1 MNKDTYPFLNLEG
14 DFIYAFVSEGI
25 RGNVLKAVLISPL
38 PYHPEKHFN
47 PLFNLGFG
55 DVVGHDEEWTLDDSV
70 RSGNGDMPK
79 VIATVA
85 RIAMEFL
92 RKHPDCALSFQGYID
107 QKSVL
112 HGKNHRNVLYQRG
125 INSNWPELS
134 VEFTFWGGKAGNFE
148 KYVVGNQYDQ
158 ILVKIK

>member
-1 MNKDTYPFLNLEG
+1 MNKDIYTFLNLEE
-14 DFIYAFVSEGI
+14 DFIYVFVSEGI
-25 RGNVLKAVLISPL
+25 RGNILKAVLISPL
-38 PYHPEKHFN
+38 PYHPEQHFN

-55 DVVGHDEEWTLDDSV
+55 DITGRNEGWFLDDSV

-92 RKHPDCALSFQGYID
+92 RKHPDCALSFQGYND

-125 INSNWPELS
+125 INSNWSELS
-134 VEFTFWGGKAGNFE
+134 AEFAFWGDKAGHVE
-148 KYVVGNQYDQ
+148 QYIVGNQYDQ
-158 ILVKIK
+158 ILVKLK

>member
-1 MNKDTYPFLNLEG
+1 MNKDIYPFFNLEE

-25 RGNVLKAVLISPL
+25 RGKILKAVLISPL
-38 PYHPEKHFN
+38 PYHPEQHFN

-55 DVVGHDEEWTLDDSV
+55 DFIELDDEWMLDDSV

-92 RKHPDCALSFQGYID
+92 RKHLEYALSFQGYND
-107 QKSVL
+107 QKSIR
-112 HGKNHRNVLYQRG
+112 HGKNHRNMLYQRG
-125 INSNWPELS
+125 INSNWSELS
-134 VEFTFWGGKAGNFE
+134 AHLTFWGDKAGHVE
-148 KYVVGNQYDQ
+148 EYVVGNQYDQ
-158 ILVKIK
+158 ILVKLK